1 METRIAE
8 LRYKEVISVE
18 DGARYGYVGDMEV
31 DLENGQ
37 VKALIVPGRRRFFG
51 LLGREEDKIIPWN
64 AVTGLGVFIF
74 LVYINGGPAPFVAGQ
89 NCSFKH
95 HRSSKL

>member
-31 DLENGQ
+31 DLETGQ

-64 AVTGLGVFIF
+64 AVKRFGEDKIGRAHV
-74 LVYINGGPAPFVAGQ
+74 
-89 NCSFKH
+89 
-95 HRSSKL
+95 